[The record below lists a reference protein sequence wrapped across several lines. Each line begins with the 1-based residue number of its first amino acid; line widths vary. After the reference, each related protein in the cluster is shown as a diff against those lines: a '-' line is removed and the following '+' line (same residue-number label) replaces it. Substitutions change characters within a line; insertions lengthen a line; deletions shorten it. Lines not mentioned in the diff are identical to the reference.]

1 MPGAKDPT
9 KVLRKAAG
17 ALPDVVE
24 AMSCNQTSYKAGKKA
39 FLYVGPGTEGVG
51 YKAMFKLEASLGEAE
66 SLAKSEPERYEL
78 GVGNWVTTRF
88 SAEDPLPKNSGVVG
102 SRNRTRG
109 RRKVEGPGRRALARR
124 RRSRG
129 GRLEKDRDAVAT
141 AGVRGVPHHAA

>member
-9 KVLRKAAG
+9 KALRKAAG

-39 FLYVGPGTEGVG
+39 FLYVGPGTKGVG

-88 SAEDPLPKNSGVVG
+88 SAEDPLPKKTWSSWLMESYAGARNSGRATKK
-102 SRNRTRG
+102 SA
-109 RRKVEGPGRRALARR
+109 RRKKA
-124 RRSRG
+124 
-129 GRLEKDRDAVAT
+129 
-141 AGVRGVPHHAA
+141 

>member
-9 KVLRKAAG
+9 KALRKAAG

-39 FLYVGPGTEGVG
+39 FLYVGPGTKGVG

-66 SLAKSEPERYEL
+66 NLAKSEPERYEL

-88 SAEDPLPKNSGVVG
+88 FAEDPLPKKIWSSWLEESHAGATKSG
-102 SRNRTRG
+102 RARKKRA
-109 RRKVEGPGRRALARR
+109 RRKKA
-124 RRSRG
+124 
-129 GRLEKDRDAVAT
+129 
-141 AGVRGVPHHAA
+141 